1 MICDKCGAELEVGSW
16 PFCGDRKNVH
26 GKPSPSKGFLAY
38 FDDGLGKSVTG
49 WGDINK
55 ECRPRWEGGKLIH
68 LQPRDKPE
76 KYYKELI
83 EKRRDR
89 DAKR

>member
-1 MICDKCGAELEVGSW
+1 MSAMYCDDCGHEMQI
-16 PFCGDRKNVH
+16 GDYPYCPH
-26 GKPSPSKGFLAY
+26 GRGTEHKGFEPHY
-38 FDDGLGKSVTG
+38 DEGLGKVVTG

-55 ECRPRWEGGKLIH
+55 ACRPRWEDGKLIH

-89 DAKR
+89 AAK